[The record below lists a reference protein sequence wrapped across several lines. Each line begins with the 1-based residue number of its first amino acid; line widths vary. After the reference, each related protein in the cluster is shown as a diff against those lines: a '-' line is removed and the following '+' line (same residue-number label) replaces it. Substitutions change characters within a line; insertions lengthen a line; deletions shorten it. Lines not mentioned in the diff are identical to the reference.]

1 MPESKEPPAER
12 LPQHESGG
20 GGPVPD
26 TLAPERLAEEILGY
40 RFRDRSLLSTA
51 LVHASI
57 ANARVESNERL
68 EFLGDAILGMVV
80 CDRLYRTYPAAL
92 EGELTKVKSNVVSRK
107 TCAEIAREIGLERA
121 LVLGKGVGNR
131 ENLPASLA
139 AASFEAVVGA
149 LYLDGGLEV
158 AREFILK
165 HLDPR
170 IARAATLGHQHNF
183 KSVLQQ
189 AGQRVSLPNPQY
201 VVVEESGPDHA
212 KTFLIRVDLNGRQF
226 PVRSGSSKKQAEQ
239 EAALAAL
246 LELGFASRDAEGEI
260 RIRHVPEGEAFSMP
274 PKSNDGT
281 AAAG

>member
-1 MPESKEPPAER
+1 MARRRRCPELAMPEPLEPTADPKPEA
-12 LPQHESGG
+12 
-20 GGPVPD
+20 
-26 TLAPERLAEEILGY
+26 LAPEDLAEEILGY
-40 RFRDRSLLSTA
+40 RFRDRRLLSTA

-80 CDRLYRTYPAAL
+80 CDRLYRTYPTAL

-107 TCAEIAREIGLERA
+107 TCAEIACEIGLERA

-149 LYLDGGLEV
+149 LYLDGGLEI

-170 IARAATLGHQHNF
+170 IARASKLGHQHNF

-189 AGQRVSLPNPQY
+189 AGQRVGLSNPQY

-212 KTFLIRVDLNGRQF
+212 KTFLIRVDLGGRRF
-226 PVRSGSSKKQAEQ
+226 PSCSGASKKQAEQ

-246 LELGFASRDAEGEI
+246 LGLGFATRDAEGEI
-260 RIRHVPEGEAFSMP
+260 RIRHVPEGDTFAMP
-274 PKSNDGT
+274 PEPDGPPGT
-281 AAAG
+281 G